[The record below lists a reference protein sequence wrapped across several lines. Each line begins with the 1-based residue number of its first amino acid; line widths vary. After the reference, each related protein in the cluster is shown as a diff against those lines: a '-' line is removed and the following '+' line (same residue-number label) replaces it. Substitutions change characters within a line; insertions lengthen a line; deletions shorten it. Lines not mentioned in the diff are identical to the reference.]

1 MAKSVTKITDMEM
14 KPANAHAAGIDIGS
28 MLMMVSYTDNDGNL
42 HLMEAGSS
50 TEQLHLIAQT
60 LQEAGVT
67 DVAMEATG
75 IYWMPLYEVLE
86 SYEMRVILINA
97 SHYRNVQ
104 AQKTDVKDS
113 QWIHQLLTYG
123 LLRHSHIVGDKYRE
137 LRDYL
142 SSRSILQKN
151 KSDTLNRIHKLLSQ
165 MNIKVQ
171 QLISDLE
178 GVTGMILL
186 RALASGE
193 QDPEKLLS
201 LIDVKRLKASP
212 EDLLK
217 SLESIHKRQHQILLN
232 ELLMDYDHYK
242 MRMKRMEQ
250 YIEQVLKELI
260 PSQGGMEAK
269 HVAPKTT
276 KARKNQFDFNLKGYL
291 DQILGTDLTAIDGLE
306 EASIAEIIAITGSD
320 MSKWPTAGH
329 FTSWLNL
336 NPRPKV
342 SGGKL
347 LGQQRRY
354 NNNQATQCFRLAAQS
369 LWKNKGPLGQLYA
382 RLAVRKGS
390 QKAIKAVARKIAV
403 IFYHMLKNKTSYNPA
418 LVGQSEEQRAKRK
431 LKLFETQARKHGYK
445 LVSLIA

>member
-1 MAKSVTKITDMEM
+1 
-14 KPANAHAAGIDIGS
+14 
-28 MLMMVSYTDNDGNL
+28 
-42 HLMEAGSS
+42 
-50 TEQLHLIAQT
+50 
-60 LQEAGVT
+60 
-67 DVAMEATG
+67 
-75 IYWMPLYEVLE
+75 
-86 SYEMRVILINA
+86 
-97 SHYRNVQ
+97 
-104 AQKTDVKDS
+104 
-113 QWIHQLLTYG
+113 
-123 LLRHSHIVGDKYRE
+123 
-137 LRDYL
+137 
-142 SSRSILQKN
+142 
-151 KSDTLNRIHKLLSQ
+151 
-165 MNIKVQ
+165 
-171 QLISDLE
+171 
-178 GVTGMILL
+178 
-186 RALASGE
+186 
-193 QDPEKLLS
+193 LS

-260 PSQGGMEAK
+260 LSQGGMEAK

-418 LVGQSEEQRAKRK
+418 LVGQDEEQRAKRK

-445 LVSLIA
+445 LVSLTA

>member
-1 MAKSVTKITDMEM
+1 MFISLILSIQAWSLRSPFLKNLKSEIMAKSVTKITDMEM

-86 SYEMRVILINA
+86 SYKMRVILINA

-123 LLRHSHIVGDKYRE
+123 LLRHSHIAGDKYRE

-178 GVTGMILL
+178 GVSGMI
-186 RALASGE
+186 
-193 QDPEKLLS
+193 
-201 LIDVKRLKASP
+201 
-212 EDLLK
+212 
-217 SLESIHKRQHQILLN
+217 
-232 ELLMDYDHYK
+232 
-242 MRMKRMEQ
+242 
-250 YIEQVLKELI
+250 
-260 PSQGGMEAK
+260 
-269 HVAPKTT
+269 
-276 KARKNQFDFNLKGYL
+276 
-291 DQILGTDLTAIDGLE
+291 
-306 EASIAEIIAITGSD
+306 
-320 MSKWPTAGH
+320 
-329 FTSWLNL
+329 
-336 NPRPKV
+336 
-342 SGGKL
+342 
-347 LGQQRRY
+347 
-354 NNNQATQCFRLAAQS
+354 
-369 LWKNKGPLGQLYA
+369 
-382 RLAVRKGS
+382 
-390 QKAIKAVARKIAV
+390 
-403 IFYHMLKNKTSYNPA
+403 
-418 LVGQSEEQRAKRK
+418 
-431 LKLFETQARKHGYK
+431 
-445 LVSLIA
+445 